1 VLFSLSSGIQIAASM
16 VFTSIVFPFL
26 ASNLLSVVPLLLAV
40 FLLNQK
46 GFKSGLL
53 RFKSGQAAFQWMLS
67 TKGTNTSISS
77 SFSGKKVEV
86 KRKKE
91 EVNKKEKNEE
101 DEETQDEVVK
111 PALGEVTHVPF
122 NWPILSDEVLIQR
135 SRQFYEDV
143 NKRRTM
149 RFYSE
154 RPVPRAV
161 IDNLLRAAGT
171 SPSGAHTEPWT
182 YVVVADPDMKAAVRD
197 IIEREE
203 EINYTQR
210 MGNKWT
216 TDLAPL
222 KTDWNKPYLTAAPYL
237 VLLFKQTH
245 GYMPNG
251 EVKVHY
257 YNEISCAIS
266 AGIFITAANQAGLV
280 TLTSTPLNCGP
291 ALRSLL
297 EKPDN
302 EKLMMLMPVGFPA
315 EGATVP
321 NIARKPVEEF
331 AVYI

>member
-1 VLFSLSSGIQIAASM
+1 M

-26 ASNLLSVVPLLLAV
+26 ASNLLSVVPLLLAI
-40 FLLNQK
+40 FLFNQK
-46 GFKSGLL
+46 GFKSSLL
-53 RFKSGQAAFQWMLS
+53 RFKSRRTASNWIFS
-67 TKGTNTSISS
+67 SKGTNNSTSQ
-77 SFSGKKVEV
+77 KVEV
-86 KRKKE
+86 KRNEEEKRKKE
-91 EVNKKEKNEE
+91 VNNNNSME
-101 DEETQDEVVK
+101 DEEKEVK

-122 NWPILSDEVLIQR
+122 NWPILSDEVMIQR
-135 SRQFYEDV
+135 SREFYEEV
-143 NKRRTM
+143 NKRRTL
-149 RFYSE
+149 RFYSN

-161 IDNLLRAAGT
+161 IDNLLRSAGT
-171 SPSGAHTEPWT
+171 APSGAHTEPWT

-197 IIEREE
+197 IVEREE
-203 EINYTQR
+203 EVNYNQR
-210 MGNKWT
+210 MGTKWT

-222 KTDWNKPYLTAAPYL
+222 KTDWNKPYLTEAPYL

-297 EKPDN
+297 DRPDN
-302 EKLMMLMPVGFPA
+302 EKLMMLLPVGFPA
-315 EGATVP
+315 EDATVP
-321 NIARKPVEEF
+321 SIKRKPIEDYV
-331 AVYI
+331 VYK